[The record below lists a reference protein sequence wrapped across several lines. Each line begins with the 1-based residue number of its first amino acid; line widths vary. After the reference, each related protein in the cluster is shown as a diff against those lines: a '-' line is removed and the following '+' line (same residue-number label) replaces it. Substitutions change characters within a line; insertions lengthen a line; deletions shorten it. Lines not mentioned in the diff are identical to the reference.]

1 MLQLTELGARL
12 KEARLSKGYS
22 LDDLQEITKIQK
34 RYLSAI
40 EEGNYSI
47 MPGTFYVRAF
57 IKQYAEAV
65 DLSADELLETYK
77 SEVPANKTVESTTT
91 ATIQQPQSRRS
102 LSKIPSKGFMDLM
115 PKLVVALFIIIAIVV
130 IWVLFQNKADNS
142 TPDIKNE
149 APITVDT
156 KTPTTNNKNKD
167 NEVAGSKDQDKNDE
181 KTTKK
186 EEEKQKLSKGT
197 LVNDNETTN
206 YTLTGTEEYKIR
218 VEVTGDT
225 WVGVQDENRTEISDR
240 ADVYHANDVVE
251 VDAKG
256 KQSVRIRL
264 GAAANAN
271 VFVNDEKLKLA
282 ASPSER
288 STQNIVINFS
298 EKE

>member
-102 LSKIPSKGFMDLM
+102 LSKMPSKGFMDLM

-130 IWVLFQNKADNS
+130 IWILFQKKADNS
-142 TPDIKNE
+142 TPDVNKE
-149 APITVDT
+149 TPITVDT
-156 KTPTTNNKNKD
+156 KTPVTKNDNKD
-167 NEVAGSKDQDKNDE
+167 KEVAGKDQDKNDKE
-181 KTTKK
+181 ATKK
-186 EEEKQKLSKGT
+186 DEKQQKLSKGT
-197 LVNDNETTN
+197 LVNDNATTN
-206 YTLTGTEEYKIR
+206 YTLTGTEEFKIR

-225 WVGVQDENRTEISDR
+225 WVGVQDENRTEISDK
-240 ADVYHANDVVE
+240 ADVYHAEDVVE

-264 GAAANAN
+264 GAAANAK
-271 VFVNDEKLKLA
+271 VFVNDEKVKLA

-288 STQNIVINFS
+288 ITQNIVINFS

>member
-1 MLQLTELGARL
+1 MTELGTRL

-115 PKLVVALFIIIAIVV
+115 PKLVVALFIIMAIVV
-130 IWVLFQNKADNS
+130 FWYLFQQKVNNNS
-142 TPDIKNE
+142 TP
-149 APITVDT
+149 V
-156 KTPTTNNKNKD
+156 
-167 NEVAGSKDQDKNDE
+167 
-181 KTTKK
+181 KK
-186 EEEKQKLSKGT
+186 EEPPQVQVDPPKTSKPDNNKGNATAAGEDQNTTDKDKTKKDKKQQKLSKGT
-197 LVNDNETTN
+197 LVNDNATTD
-206 YTLTGTEEYKIR
+206 YTLTGAKDFKIR
-218 VEVTGDT
+218 VEVSGET
-225 WVGVQDENRTEISDR
+225 WVGVQDENRLEISKK
-240 ADVYHANDVVE
+240 ATVYHADDIVE

-256 KQSVRIRL
+256 KESVRIRL
-264 GAAANAN
+264 GAASNAK
-271 VFVNDEKLKLA
+271 VFVNDEEVEYA
-282 ASPSER
+282 IAPANR
-288 STQNIVINFS
+288 PTQNIVIKFS

>member
-186 EEEKQKLSKGT
+186 KKKNKNFLK
-197 LVNDNETTN
+197 
-206 YTLTGTEEYKIR
+206 
-218 VEVTGDT
+218 
-225 WVGVQDENRTEISDR
+225 
-240 ADVYHANDVVE
+240 
-251 VDAKG
+251 
-256 KQSVRIRL
+256 VR
-264 GAAANAN
+264 
-271 VFVNDEKLKLA
+271 
-282 ASPSER
+282 
-288 STQNIVINFS
+288 
-298 EKE
+298 

>member
-115 PKLVVALFIIIAIVV
+115 PKLVVALFIIIAIVAL
-130 IWVLFQNKADNS
+130 WVLFQNKADNS
-142 TPDIKNE
+142 KPDNNTETPV
-149 APITVDT
+149 TVDT
-156 KTPTTNNKNKD
+156 KTPPTTGKNKD
-167 NEVAGSKDQDKNDE
+167 NEVAGSKEQDKNDE
-181 KTTKK
+181 ETTKK
-186 EEEKQKLSKGT
+186 EKKQQELSKGT

-206 YTLTGTEEYKIR
+206 YTLTGTEEFKIR

-240 ADVYHANDVVE
+240 ADVYHAADVVE

-264 GAAANAN
+264 GAAANAK

>member
-181 KTTKK
+181 KTKK